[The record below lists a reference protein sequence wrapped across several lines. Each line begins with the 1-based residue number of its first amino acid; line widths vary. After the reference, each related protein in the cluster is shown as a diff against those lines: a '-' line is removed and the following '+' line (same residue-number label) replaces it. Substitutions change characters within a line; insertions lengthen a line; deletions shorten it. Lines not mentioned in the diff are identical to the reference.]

1 MSNTI
6 WDDPAGTTA
15 IGVVLLATFFMLL
28 YLVYTLCCR
37 KERYI
42 GSNPIPSKTKSI
54 LKKNRDV
61 VFTAQSPL
69 SSAGLTLYVEPHSS
83 RPPIPPQI
91 TQYYPYA
98 PQGPLVL
105 EPPII
110 QVNTRA

>member
-1 MSNTI
+1 MSRTI

-28 YLVYTLCCR
+28 YLAYSLCCR
-37 KERYI
+37 KERPLVNI
-42 GSNPIPSKTKSI
+42 LTSTNTKSI
-54 LKKNRDV
+54 LKKNRDF

-83 RPPIPPQI
+83 HPPVPPQI

>member
-6 WDDPAGTTA
+6 WDDPAATTA
-15 IGVVLLATFFMLL
+15 VGIVLLATFFMLL

-37 KERYI
+37 KEHYI

-69 SSAGLTLYVEPHSS
+69 PLMGPILYVEPHSS
-83 RPPIPPQI
+83 QPPVPPQI
-91 TQYYPYA
+91 THHHPRA
-98 PQGPLVL
+98 PQGALVL